1 VAVWPTI
8 PQQQADAIID
18 LIQGGG
24 AKIATEVVIHVRADG
39 CTLDDGT
46 PIPGSV
52 VERIAPTAFIRAL
65 IHDADGRPINAS
77 GRQRHPTTRQKRV
90 VHERDQGCVDCGA
103 TEMLEQDHDR
113 DFHITHH
120 TVIDELK
127 DRCKTCHRARH
138 ADQRT
143 KRGGTQP

>member
-1 VAVWPTI
+1 VATWPSI

-18 LIQGGG
+18 LIQNGG
-24 AKIATEVVIHVRADG
+24 AKIVTEVVIHVRADG

-46 PIPGSV
+46 PITGSV

-65 IHDADGRPINAS
+65 IHDAERRPINAS
-77 GRQRHPTTRQKRV
+77 GRQRRPTTRQKRV

-103 TEMLEQDHDR
+103 THLIEQDHDPDHR
-113 DFHITHH
+113 ITHH

-138 ADQRT
+138 AAQRAGRDST
-143 KRGGTQP
+143 HP